1 LDLDLHSSERYK
13 TDPQFPNRLASDLHT
28 GKANTD
34 LKTRNQYI
42 YELQKVQL
50 KVEDVELY

>member
-28 GKANTD
+28 GKANAD